1 MIRHGGHSMFYLA
14 CGFVG
19 FTALLVVML
28 LWLWWLN
35 SREAARASK
44 HR

>member
-1 MIRHGGHSMFYLA
+1 MYYVA

-19 FTALLVVML
+19 FTALMWIAV

-35 SREAARASK
+35 SRETARASK
-44 HR
+44 DR